1 VVVPIPDDVNAVAQ
15 SPTYIWKLKYDFN
28 YEGESLQEHCGKL
41 MEHTDEHWGTGS
53 ALETGASFSTVH
65 NQEQAPHHWEIN
77 EDFLIWLQAKIHPIW
92 LNWGYAACMPVPTR
106 SWVNVHK
113 RSGRTMEHYHN
124 NTPLVA
130 SCYLKVPQGSGH
142 FEYRDPLEYHR
153 WGTPGEPQIDL
164 WNEVPVETGDI
175 LIFPGW
181 LKHRT
186 QVNQVDEDRVCMTI
200 NYGCADY

>member
-1 VVVPIPDDVNAVAQ
+1 MQLPTDLDAVAQ
-15 SPTYIWKLKYDFN
+15 SQTYIWKLTYDFN
-28 YEGESLQEHCGKL
+28 YENESLQEHCGKL
-41 MEHTDEHWGTGS
+41 MDATQEQWGTGS
-53 ALETGASFSTVH
+53 VLETGASFSSVH

-77 EDFLIWLQAKIHPIW
+77 EDFLIWLQAKILPIW
-92 LNWGYAACMPVPTR
+92 QYWGYGPGMPQPVR

-113 RSGRTMEHYHN
+113 RSGRTLEHYHN
-124 NTPLVA
+124 GTPLVV
-130 SCYLKVPQGSGH
+130 SCYLKVPEGSGA

-164 WNEVPVETGDI
+164 WNEVPIKTNDI

-186 QVNQVDEDRVCMTI
+186 QVNRVDEDRVCLTF
-200 NYGCADY
+200 NYALTNN

>member
-1 VVVPIPDDVNAVAQ
+1 MVVPIPDGVDAVAQ

-41 MEHTDEHWGTGS
+41 IEHTEEHWSTGS

-65 NQEQAPHHWEIN
+65 NQEQAPHHWDVN
-77 EDFLIWLQAKIHPIW
+77 EDFLVWLQAKIHPIW
-92 LNWGYAACMPVPTR
+92 LNWGYASCMPVPTR

-130 SCYLKVPQGSGH
+130 SCYLKVPEGSGH

-186 QVNQVDEDRVCMTI
+186 QVNKVDEDRVCMTI